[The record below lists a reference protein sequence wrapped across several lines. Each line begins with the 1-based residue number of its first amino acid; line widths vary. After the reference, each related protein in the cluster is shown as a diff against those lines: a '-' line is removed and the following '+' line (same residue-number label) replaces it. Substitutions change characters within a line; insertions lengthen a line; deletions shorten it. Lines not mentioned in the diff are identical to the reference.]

1 MSRAIYLPHGK
12 SNFKRFA
19 FYSSLQTYHNISSQ
33 DPNYTSEEAYIM
45 ARNYILSNLTKTI
58 KGDNSSELS
67 AYQQALNLLKAMAD
81 NELAKEQKLISDKLN
96 DPLMPDDLK
105 KAIRQMGENFDYME
119 FVRILNRY
127 YSKTTDLN
135 AKIDSTLSDL
145 KIISGVVTK
154 AYARYRNF
162 QGDYDRKL
170 KRTILR
176 LQNPKTTNFF
186 INGSKKENKKARIAR
201 EDGLLLGKALK
212 NVKNNTLTLADLD
225 RKVYN
230 RIVNKIHETLNREEN
245 FQMIFSAIQGSS
257 AAKSNIVKI
266 LDYLVMLFYQDWLR
280 SEKRERLYVDQK
292 EEEIGVDLS
301 ELLDDIEEK
310 ADDELAAAIEKALKF
325 FSENT
330 AIIETMSKDLLGESQ
345 TVADFAKSKT
355 ERYEEIAALG
365 RELGVNGLIT
375 KSGALTKNKK
385 KLALINKLAGDG
397 NYKAQR
403 INSLMN
409 AKRTARP
416 KGYGNLSVQ
425 GEISQ
430 VLESGFQ
437 YRIINSL
444 RKGQLNAKDDTLTFH
459 LVYTPPDYL
468 IEEEGTDKVSALNT
482 ALKEKTAAAVQQIE
496 AIAQGGSMNTK
507 ELKQRFSKQNKIYAD
522 LEKDLNKIKE

>member
-1 MSRAIYLPHGK
+1 MNRTIYLPHGK

-33 DPNYTSEEAYIM
+33 NPNYTSEEAYIM

-119 FVRILNRY
+119 FIRILNRY

-230 RIVNKIHETLNREEN
+230 RIVNKIQETLNKDEN

-280 SEKRERLYVDQK
+280 NEKRERLYVEQN
-292 EEEIGVDLS
+292 EEDIVVDLS
-301 ELLDDIEEK
+301 ELLDDIDEK
-310 ADDELAAAIEKALKF
+310 ADVELADAI
-325 FSENT
+325 
-330 AIIETMSKDLLGESQ
+330 G
-345 TVADFAKSKT
+345 
-355 ERYEEIAALG
+355 
-365 RELGVNGLIT
+365 
-375 KSGALTKNKK
+375 
-385 KLALINKLAGDG
+385 
-397 NYKAQR
+397 
-403 INSLMN
+403 
-409 AKRTARP
+409 
-416 KGYGNLSVQ
+416 
-425 GEISQ
+425 
-430 VLESGFQ
+430 
-437 YRIINSL
+437 
-444 RKGQLNAKDDTLTFH
+444 
-459 LVYTPPDYL
+459 
-468 IEEEGTDKVSALNT
+468 
-482 ALKEKTAAAVQQIE
+482 
-496 AIAQGGSMNTK
+496 
-507 ELKQRFSKQNKIYAD
+507 
-522 LEKDLNKIKE
+522 